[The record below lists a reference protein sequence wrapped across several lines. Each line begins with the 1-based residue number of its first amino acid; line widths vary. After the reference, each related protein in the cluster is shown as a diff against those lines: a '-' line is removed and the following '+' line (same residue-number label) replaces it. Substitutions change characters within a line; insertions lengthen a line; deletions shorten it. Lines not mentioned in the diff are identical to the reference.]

1 MMLHAYLLTC
11 TQDVLMMD
19 ALPMGLAV
27 KTASGTYEV
36 LLHKNSPI
44 PATASRTFALE
55 HPAQRGVTVDVVEVE
70 TSFTSGATVDT
81 TVDATVDMTVGDL
94 PSKGAH
100 TTSFSFLLVEVDQR
114 TVPRECQP
122 RTCTVTIAMTAQGAM
137 VVSVN
142 DSWEK
147 FAVTASNKQIVLLT
161 VYCVLLL
168 VAYVVVKVLFAA
180 QLSSAARDAA
190 AQEP

>member
-1 MMLHAYLLTC
+1 MHV
-11 TQDVLMMD
+11 QDVLMLD

-44 PATASRTFALE
+44 PASASRTFALE
-55 HPAQRGVTVDVVEVE
+55 HPGQRGVTVDVVEVE
-70 TSFTSGATVDT
+70 SSFTSAATVDT
-81 TVDATVDMTVGDL
+81 TVDTTVSDL
-94 PSKGAH
+94 PSRGAH
-100 TTSFSFLLVEVDQR
+100 TTSFSFLLVEVDVR
-114 TVPRECQP
+114 SVPSECQP

-137 VVSVN
+137 VVSVK

-147 FAVTASNKQIVLLT
+147 FAVTASSKQIALLA

-168 VAYVVVKVLFAA
+168 VAYIVVKVLFAA
-180 QLSSAARDAA
+180 QLSTAARDAA
-190 AQEP
+190 AALEP

>member
-1 MMLHAYLLTC
+1 
-11 TQDVLMMD
+11 MMD

-36 LLHKNSPI
+36 LLHKNAPI
-44 PATASRTFALE
+44 PATASRSFALE

-70 TSFTSGATVDT
+70 SNFTSRSNSSTVDT
-81 TVDATVDMTVGDL
+81 TVDTTVSDL

-100 TTSFSFLLVEVDQR
+100 TTSFSFLLVEVDVR
-114 TVPRECQP
+114 SVPSECQP

-137 VVSVN
+137 IVSVT

-147 FAVTASNKQIVLLT
+147 FAVTTSSKQIALLT

-168 VAYVVVKVLFAA
+168 VAYVLVKVLFAA
-180 QLSSAARDAA
+180 QLSAAARDAA
-190 AQEP
+190 AALEP